1 MLAVIFLAALPASK
15 TMFASSQSPLSPSQ
29 FAPAICSVCLQHSPY
44 ICQCAPQG
52 IRKLRTARTLQAG
65 MVLTVEPG
73 CYFMEPLLQPALA
86 NPATSG
92 FFNVA
97 VLQRFRGFGGV
108 RLEDVVAITDSGVVN
123 FTLCPRTV
131 VEVESVMA
139 GGQWPPAQDNAP
151 VSFAACLVFCPS
163 EIWWRCADLYLQ
175 LGDCVLSRHAP
186 FVLQWMKRKWAKLDK
201 VRAHDLVCECRMLFL
216 YLRLFFI
223 HFSCDAQESGRMVA
237 DASVSVAAM

>member
-1 MLAVIFLAALPASK
+1 
-15 TMFASSQSPLSPSQ
+15 
-29 FAPAICSVCLQHSPY
+29 
-44 ICQCAPQG
+44 
-52 IRKLRTARTLQAG
+52 
-65 MVLTVEPG
+65 
-73 CYFMEPLLQPALA
+73 
-86 NPATSG
+86 
-92 FFNVA
+92 
-97 VLQRFRGFGGV
+97 
-108 RLEDVVAITDSGVVN
+108 
-123 FTLCPRTV
+123 
-131 VEVESVMA
+131 MA